1 VLRAE
6 YGKQAEVKAV
16 SLSFVSPIKIKHRMT
31 VSALAKQMEAVR
43 VLGPGRFGKA
53 VRILSEIF
61 SDQHCC
67 KMLSIAGPIVP
78 GGLRT
83 ILVDLM
89 EKDLIN
95 AIVTTGANVTHDMLE
110 GLGHRHI
117 VGSEMDDDETLREKG
132 LSRIYDL
139 LVKQKAIEHLEK
151 STRHML
157 DQIPP
162 ENRRNI
168 ATFELLWHFGNQLKD
183 KRSLLSVAS
192 RKSTPIFC
200 PGIFDSMLGLD
211 LWTYSQLNTLFINP
225 FKDFSKL
232 VNLGYEAKRVG
243 VIILGGGMPKH
254 HVLIANSYRGGVDAA
269 IQISLDRP
277 EGGGASGAPLEEA
290 ISWGKIKKRDNIVT
304 LVGDATVLFPIMTLG
319 ALENAR
325 K

>member
-1 VLRAE
+1 M
-6 YGKQAEVKAV
+6 
-16 SLSFVSPIKIKHRMT
+16 SHIKIKRGMT
-31 VSALAKQMEAVR
+31 VSALAKQMEAVK

-53 VRILSEIF
+53 VRVLSEMF
-61 SDQHCC
+61 SDQQCC

-78 GGLRT
+78 GGLRS
-83 ILVDLM
+83 ILVDLV

-117 VGSEMDDDETLREKG
+117 VGSEMENDETLRKRG

-139 LVKQKAIEHLEK
+139 LVKQKAIEHLERA
-151 STRHML
+151 TRYML
-157 DQIPP
+157 DQIPL

-168 ATFELLWHFGNQLKD
+168 ATYELLWNFGSQLQDKD
-183 KRSLLSVAS
+183 SLLSTAS
-192 RKSTPIFC
+192 KKRMPIFC

-211 LWTYSQLNTLFINP
+211 LWTYSQLNPLFINP

-232 VNLGYEAKRVG
+232 TNMSYEAKRVG
-243 VIILGGGMPKH
+243 AIILGGGMPKH

-269 IQISLDRP
+269 IQITLDRP

-290 ISWGKIKKRDNIVT
+290 ISWGKVKKRNSLVT

-319 ALENAR
+319 ALENVR

>member
-1 VLRAE
+1 
-6 YGKQAEVKAV
+6 
-16 SLSFVSPIKIKHRMT
+16 
-31 VSALAKQMEAVR
+31 MEAVK

-53 VRILSEIF
+53 VKILSEMF
-61 SDQHCC
+61 SDEDYC

-78 GGLRT
+78 GGLRS
-83 ILVDLM
+83 ILVDLV
-89 EKDLIN
+89 EKNLIN

-117 VGSEMDDDETLREKG
+117 VGSELADDETLRKRG

-139 LVKQKAIEHLEK
+139 LVKQKAIEDLER

-157 DQIPP
+157 DRIPL
-162 ENRRNI
+162 EDRRNM
-168 ATFELLWHFGNQLKD
+168 ASYELLWSLGRQLDD
-183 KRSLLSVAS
+183 KNSLLSVAS
-192 RKSTPIFC
+192 KRHMPIFC

-211 LWTYSQLNTLFINP
+211 LWTYSQLNPLFINP
-225 FKDFSKL
+225 FKDFSKIVEL
-232 VNLGYEAKRVG
+232 SYAAKRVG
-243 VIILGGGMPKH
+243 AIILGGGMPKH

-269 IQISLDRP
+269 IQITLDRP

-290 ISWGKIKKRDNIVT
+290 ISWGKIKKRNNLVT
-304 LVGDATVLFPIMTLG
+304 LVGDATILFPIITLG

>member
-1 VLRAE
+1 MP
-6 YGKQAEVKAV
+6 
-16 SLSFVSPIKIKHRMT
+16 FVSHIKIKRGMT
-31 VSALAKQMEAVR
+31 VSALARQMEAVK

-53 VRILSEIF
+53 VKILSGMF
-61 SDQHCC
+61 SDEDYC

-78 GGLRT
+78 GGLRS
-83 ILVDLM
+83 ILVDLV
-89 EKDLIN
+89 EKNLIN

-117 VGSEMDDDETLREKG
+117 VGSELADDETLRKRG

-139 LVKQKAIEHLEK
+139 LVKQKAIEDLER

-157 DQIPP
+157 DRIPL
-162 ENRRNI
+162 EDRRNM
-168 ATFELLWHFGNQLKD
+168 ASYELLWSLGRQLDD
-183 KRSLLSVAS
+183 KNSLLSVAS
-192 RKSTPIFC
+192 KRHMPIFC

-211 LWTYSQLNTLFINP
+211 LWTYSQLNPLFINP
-225 FKDFSKL
+225 FKDFSKIVEL
-232 VNLGYEAKRVG
+232 SYAAKRVG
-243 VIILGGGMPKH
+243 AIILGGGMPKH

-269 IQISLDRP
+269 IQITLDRP

-290 ISWGKIKKRDNIVT
+290 ISWGKIKKRNNLVT
-304 LVGDATVLFPIMTLG
+304 LVGDATILFPIITLG

>member
-1 VLRAE
+1 
-6 YGKQAEVKAV
+6 
-16 SLSFVSPIKIKHRMT
+16 MT
-31 VSALAKQMEAVR
+31 VSALARQMEAVK

-53 VRILSEIF
+53 VKILSEMF
-61 SDQHCC
+61 SDEDYC

-78 GGLRT
+78 GGLRS
-83 ILVDLM
+83 ILVDLV
-89 EKDLIN
+89 EKNLIN

-117 VGSEMDDDETLREKG
+117 VGSELADDETLRKRG

-139 LVKQKAIEHLEK
+139 LVKQKAIEDLER

-157 DQIPP
+157 DRIPL
-162 ENRRNI
+162 EDRRNM
-168 ATFELLWHFGNQLKD
+168 ASYELLWSLGRQLDD
-183 KRSLLSVAS
+183 KNSLLSVAS
-192 RKSTPIFC
+192 KRHMPIFC

-211 LWTYSQLNTLFINP
+211 LWTYSQLNPLFINP
-225 FKDFSKL
+225 FKDFSKIVEL
-232 VNLGYEAKRVG
+232 SYAAKRVG
-243 VIILGGGMPKH
+243 AIILGGGMPKH

-269 IQISLDRP
+269 IQITLDRP

-290 ISWGKIKKRDNIVT
+290 ISWGKIKKRNNLVT
-304 LVGDATVLFPIMTLG
+304 LVGDATILFPIITLG

>member
-1 VLRAE
+1 M
-6 YGKQAEVKAV
+6 
-16 SLSFVSPIKIKHRMT
+16 SFVSPIKIKRRMT
-31 VSALAKQMEAVR
+31 VSDLAKQMEAVK

-53 VRILSEIF
+53 VRIIGEMF
-61 SDQHCC
+61 SDQHYC

-78 GGLRT
+78 GGLRS
-83 ILVDLM
+83 ILVDLV
-89 EKDLIN
+89 EKDLVN

-117 VGSEMDDDETLREKG
+117 VGSELDDDEELRKRG

-139 LVKQKAIEHLEK
+139 LVKQKAIEHLERA
-151 STRHML
+151 TRHML
-157 DQIPP
+157 DQIPL

-168 ATFELLWHFGNQLKD
+168 ATYELLWDFGRQLHD
-183 KRSLLSVAS
+183 KNSLLFIAS
-192 RKSTPIFC
+192 KKRTPIFC

-211 LWTYSQLNTLFINP
+211 LWTYSQLNPLFINP

-232 VNLGYEAKRVG
+232 TDLSYEAKRVG
-243 VIILGGGMPKH
+243 AIILGGGMPKH

-269 IQISLDRP
+269 IQITLDRP

-290 ISWGKIKKRDNIVT
+290 ISWGKIKKRNNLVT
-304 LVGDATVLFPIMTLG
+304 LVGDSTVLFPIITLG
-319 ALENAR
+319 ALENVR